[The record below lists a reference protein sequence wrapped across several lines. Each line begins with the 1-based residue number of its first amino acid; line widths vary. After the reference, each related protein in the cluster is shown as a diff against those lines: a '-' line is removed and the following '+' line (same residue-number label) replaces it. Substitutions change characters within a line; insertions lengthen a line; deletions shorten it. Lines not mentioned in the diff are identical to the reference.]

1 VLRVPGQVGHCE
13 VDAVG
18 FEQPVCGD
26 EGEACDSAEFAE
38 LGSAELKVSCGQWL
52 CAFIDAFAD
61 SGEQDFVAAGELAGH
76 DDGGGVEN
84 ADESGDGFTDDATC
98 IADIRTA
105 SIWPLRTRGTMSA
118 TASVWTPATAR
129 SRCRAHPPA

>member
-1 VLRVPGQVGHCE
+1 VRGQVGHCE

-98 IADIRTA
+98 IADNSDCIHLA
-105 SIWPLRTRGTMSA
+105 VEDEGDDVGDGVGMDAGDGEVAL
-118 TASVWTPATAR
+118 
-129 SRCRAHPPA
+129 